1 MSKNKKRKD
10 EEFED
15 IFADGSLNE
24 DAFDDENGLFD
35 EPHEEY
41 WEDEEY
47 DDDGGDY
54 QEEEGSQNL
63 PTEISES
70 SGIISSIGNTV
81 GNVTNL
87 AKENKLATAGIL
99 SAVGFGL
106 WKVFG
111 NKEQDVGHQGQ
122 ANSVP
127 QSYDDEFLGLDDE
140 DDSIDEFLEEHSSGK
155 INPMFTPLKFK

>member
-24 DAFDDENGLFD
+24 DAFDDENILFD
-35 EPHEEY
+35 EPDEEY

-54 QEEEGSQNL
+54 QEEGSQNL
-63 PTEISES
+63 SADTSNS
-70 SGIISSIGNTV
+70 SGFISSIGSTV

-111 NKEQDVGHQGQ
+111 NKEEDVAHQGQ

-140 DDSIDEFLEEHSSGK
+140 EDSIDEFLEEHSPGK
-155 INPMFTPLKFK
+155 VNPMFTPLKFK

>member
-24 DAFDDENGLFD
+24 DAFDDENALFG
-35 EPHEEY
+35 EEEEEY

-47 DDDGGDY
+47 DDNY
-54 QEEEGSQNL
+54 QEGGSQNL
-63 PTEISES
+63 SPETSES
-70 SGIISSIGNTV
+70 SGFMSSIGSTV

-99 SAVGFGL
+99 GAVGFGL

-111 NKEQDVGHQGQ
+111 NKEQENVPQGQ

-140 DDSIDEFLEEHSSGK
+140 EDSIDEFLEEHSSGK

>member
-15 IFADGSLNE
+15 IFADGSLNG
-24 DAFDDENGLFD
+24 DILDDDQELFEGD
-35 EPHEEY
+35 DGEY

-47 DDDGGDY
+47 DDEGGDY
-54 QEEEGSQNL
+54 QEEGSQNL
-63 PTEISES
+63 SPETSENSGFMS
-70 SGIISSIGNTV
+70 SVGNTV

-87 AKENKLATAGIL
+87 AKENKLATVGIL
-99 SAVGFGL
+99 GAVSFGL

-111 NKEQDVGHQGQ
+111 NKEQENVPQGQ

-140 DDSIDEFLEEHSSGK
+140 EDSIDEFLEEHSSGK
-155 INPMFTPLKFK
+155 INPMFTPLQFK